1 MITLNQ
7 WLKVI
12 SENGTLLQLLV
23 QPKFRRSN
31 TKLSAI
37 TYISVVTISE
47 SLKIWPLSSF
57 LDSRLRE

>member
-31 TKLSAI
+31 TKLSAV
-37 TYISVVTISE
+37 TYISIVTV
-47 SLKIWPLSSF
+47 L
-57 LDSRLRE
+57 